1 MDKQKITEFVELAL
15 EALRDLEDA
24 ARTGDRRTIDLKI
37 EVLRQALFN
46 VLENIQLEK
55 DNR

>member
-1 MDKQKITEFVELAL
+1 MDKTKATEFVELAL

-24 ARTGDRRTIDLKI
+24 IRNNDQRTMNFKT

-46 VLENIQLEK
+46 VLEIIGAEK
-55 DNR
+55 GD